1 MLKLLNFSCSRCLF
15 PSDHSDHF
23 LVNINRPKAPAPGT
37 DVPPAIRS
45 RADDCTARLHR
56 RREALAA
63 AGKSACKANAAVA
76 RELACWVWEIGCRSE
91 GTVL

>member
-1 MLKLLNFSCSRCLF
+1 MLKLLNFSCSRCSF

-23 LVNINRPKAPAPGT
+23 LVNIN
-37 DVPPAIRS
+37 S
-45 RADDCTARLHR
+45 
-56 RREALAA
+56 EALAA

>member
-1 MLKLLNFSCSRCLF
+1 MAIAISVAEYNAAMGRIVASPTAGSGGILPGAVLVMMEQRGTSRQQAC
-15 PSDHSDHF
+15 
-23 LVNINRPKAPAPGT
+23 
-37 DVPPAIRS
+37 
-45 RADDCTARLHR
+45 
-56 RREALAA
+56 EALAA

>member
-1 MLKLLNFSCSRCLF
+1 MKPPLRERRACLAKL
-15 PSDHSDHF
+15 
-23 LVNINRPKAPAPGT
+23 VKNRLTLTKAPAPGT